1 MSWQKL
7 HSCPGLC
14 QQLFSVNNTVKYQCR
29 GLRRLKVC
37 TQHSITPCQGKVQK
51 YKEEEKSKKAGHGGF
66 KYSYSSLSPHPYR
79 CYPFQPYSEIHN
91 DLIHSEAKEREREA
105 RLISP
110 SLSIVRGLLVLWF
123 PGHICRG
130 GVGFQWRPVLC
141 HTGAPQIQFHAL
153 YAEHLP
159 SA

>member
-1 MSWQKL
+1 MSW
-7 HSCPGLC
+7 
-14 QQLFSVNNTVKYQCR
+14 SVPAIVLTVKYQCR
-29 GLRRLKVC
+29 GLRRLEVC
-37 TQHSITPCQGKVQK
+37 TQHSGKKVQK
-51 YKEEEKSKKAGHGGF
+51 YKEEEKSKKQDMVALNIHTAP
-66 KYSYSSLSPHPYR
+66 SARIHTDVILSNHTVRSIMTSFIQRPR
-79 CYPFQPYSEIHN
+79 
-91 DLIHSEAKEREREA
+91 REREA

-110 SLSIVRGLLVLWF
+110 SESIVRGLLVLWF
-123 PGHICRG
+123 PAHICRG